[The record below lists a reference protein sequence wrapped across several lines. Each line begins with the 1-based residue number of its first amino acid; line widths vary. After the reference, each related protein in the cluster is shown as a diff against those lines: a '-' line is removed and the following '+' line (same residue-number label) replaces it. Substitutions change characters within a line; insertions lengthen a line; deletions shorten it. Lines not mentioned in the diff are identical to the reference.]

1 MKKSLISLAGI
12 LMIGACS
19 TKSNNPLLNATDGQF
34 LQTFASSAFNEC
46 NQLFFEPAA
55 VRHPEFAD
63 KKSCAQ
69 GIQSNAAHA
78 GIADAVKLEHIEDPQ
93 VKERYFKL
101 KTP

>member
-34 LQTFASSAFNEC
+34 IQTMNLSVGECEAVFFN
-46 NQLFFEPAA
+46 PSA
-55 VRHPEFAD
+55 VRHPETSD
-63 KKSCAQ
+63 KNLCASKVK
-69 GIQSNAAHA
+69 SNAAFA